1 MCTCHAYTLCVRR
14 IASVSRA
21 INVTVF
27 YAFVV
32 FRVFVV
38 KEKLHRVPL
47 QDVGYVRATQR
58 CGSVTS
64 KSLGVGEFTRY
75 RPLLVLPFATRPLRI
90 ASSFSLSLSFRYLYF
105 LPLTFFHL
113 IYMYIYIYI
122 YLLFL
127 SSLSSRPL
135 SLSLSLSHTYTYIH
149 TLILYFSLNTILF
162 YLFCSCLH
170 VTHTHACTHE
180 CERARVRLHT
190 QKHTFTSFFFFLTLS
205 YIHATRT
212 YNILNTNLRVA
223 FLPRVER
230 LKCVYIYMVYE
241 SKWIFYTRDDSFSSV
256 FPRSRPVD

>member
-113 IYMYIYIYI
+113 IYICTYI
-122 YLLFL
+122 YLYVHIYI
-127 SSLSSRPL
+127 SREIRECRRGL
-135 SLSLSLSHTYTYIH
+135 
-149 TLILYFSLNTILF
+149 LIPREKGDGE
-162 YLFCSCLH
+162 SCLS
-170 VTHTHACTHE
+170 V
-180 CERARVRLHT
+180 
-190 QKHTFTSFFFFLTLS
+190 S
-205 YIHATRT
+205 Y
-212 YNILNTNLRVA
+212 L
-223 FLPRVER
+223 
-230 LKCVYIYMVYE
+230 CVYACVCVRMCDRAGNRIKKGRSFRE
-241 SKWIFYTRDDSFSSV
+241 RDRIRACDS
-256 FPRSRPVD
+256 

>member
-135 SLSLSLSHTYTYIH
+135 SLSLSLFLIRTHIYTHSFFISPSTPFFSIYSVLVFMSHTR
-149 TLILYFSLNTILF
+149 
-162 YLFCSCLH
+162 
-170 VTHTHACTHE
+170 THARTNASERACVCTH
-180 CERARVRLHT
+180 
-190 QKHTFTSFFFFLTLS
+190 KN
-205 YIHATRT
+205 IH
-212 YNILNTNLRVA
+212 L
-223 FLPRVER
+223 LP
-230 LKCVYIYMVYE
+230 
-241 SKWIFYTRDDSFSSV
+241 SFSSLRCHIYMQLV
-256 FPRSRPVD
+256 HTTFSIRIYASHFCHVSND